1 MNNKCP
7 CPSSIYVIGNPNN
20 NMGPTG
26 PTGPQGEVGNAP
38 TFEIGQVV
46 TGVPGSQAMVFL
58 RPLTNNQENTR

>member
-46 TGVPGSQAMVFL
+46 TGVPGSQAMFFL